1 MKMIHITEQ
10 KINELV
16 QKTLAK
22 IKSADN
28 PYENLKFV
36 NEIFKDSPSN
46 VKHSIKNL
54 IKRQFKGVLNKNLFE
69 SVSKDLTPAQHLY
82 NFLYEHNLL
91 SKYDQVAEYMN
102 YPTITQLN
110 EQPFYSGE
118 PDEQDLIKIMNLPKD
133 KIKGKT
139 IILTDD
145 EFANLSIIKL
155 GALKSLKR
163 DYDYDVEKVGS
174 DIQKKNS
181 MREKLLAARER
192 QGKPPIDENDNF
204 GYDPIEMSYEES
216 TEIEITAQ
224 QIIEDLAVD
233 NKGITKDRFRYRK
246 YGWILIKDES
256 KPKDMDDKTILS
268 FNVYDLDEEAD
279 NNTAIGKINLIVNKD
294 TQNIV
299 GANFDIHGV
308 KDEVVFYNDDETE
321 APF

>member
-46 VKHSIKNL
+46 LKHSIKNL

-69 SVSKDLTPAQHLY
+69 SVSKDLSPAQHLY

-118 PDEQDLIKIMNLPKD
+118 PNEQDLIKIMNLPKD

-139 IILTDD
+139 IILSDD
-145 EFANLSIIKL
+145 ELANLSIIKL
-155 GALKSLKR
+155 GALKSLKK
-163 DYDYDVEKVGS
+163 DYDYDVEKGGV
-174 DIQKKNS
+174 DAQKKNS

-216 TEIEITAQ
+216 DDIEIAAQ
-224 QIIEDLAVD
+224 QIIEDLAVN
-233 NKGITKDRFRYRK
+233 NKGLTQNNFYYKK
-246 YGWILIKDES
+246 YDWDLIGMTTNQEYVDGK
-256 KPKDMDDKTILS
+256 KVLL
-268 FNVYDLDEEAD
+268 FNVYDVHEDVD
-279 NNTAIGKINLIVNKD
+279 NNTKIGEIKLYVDKD
-294 TQNIV
+294 SKNIV
-299 GANFDIHGV
+299 GGSFDIQGV
-308 KDEVVFYNDDETE
+308 TDEVVFYDDDETE